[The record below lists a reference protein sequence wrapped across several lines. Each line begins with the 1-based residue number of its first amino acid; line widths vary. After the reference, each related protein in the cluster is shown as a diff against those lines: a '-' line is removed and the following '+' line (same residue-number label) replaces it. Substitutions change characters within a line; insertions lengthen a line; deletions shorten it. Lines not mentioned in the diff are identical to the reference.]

1 MTIESNSSIIVGQ
14 MRAIRNFDR
23 GGRDMAWRWLQR
35 RLSARL
41 RGIVI
46 GKALN
51 SVVGVAVVGL
61 LLAGCGGST
70 HRGSTVTESP
80 TADTTVGQEV
90 KKHIEA
96 LNPSEHVG
104 IRSVSCEERGPVP
117 SMGRD
122 AVAYLCSIHSED
134 GETTK
139 PQLWAYLPMDEEEP
153 VQTLDTTAE
162 RELASRGESAGLN
175 DGHSEADNRG
185 AEEDIRKAEETVRET
200 DGNG

>member
-1 MTIESNSSIIVGQ
+1 
-14 MRAIRNFDR
+14 
-23 GGRDMAWRWLQR
+23 MAWRWRQR
-35 RLSARL
+35 RPSARL
-41 RGIVI
+41 RDMVI

-51 SVVGVAVVGL
+51 SIAGVAVVDL
-61 LLAGCGGST
+61 LLAGCGGSA
-70 HRGSTVTESP
+70 HRGSTGAENP
-80 TADTTVGQEV
+80 TADTTVGEEV

-104 IRSVSCEERGPVP
+104 IKSVSCEERGPVP

-122 AVAYLCSIHSED
+122 AVAYLCSIHAEND
-134 GETTK
+134 ETTK
-139 PQLWAYLPMDEEEP
+139 PQLWAHLPMDEEEP

-162 RELASRGESAGLN
+162 RELASRGESVGLN

-185 AEEDIRKAEETVRET
+185 AEEDIKKAEETVRET